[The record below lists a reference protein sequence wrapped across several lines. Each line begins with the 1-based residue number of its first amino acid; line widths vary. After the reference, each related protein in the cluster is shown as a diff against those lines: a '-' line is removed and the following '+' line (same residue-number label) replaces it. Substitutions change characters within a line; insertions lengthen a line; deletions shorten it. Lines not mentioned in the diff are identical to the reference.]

1 MNQQLQLVLER
12 LNERETLQ
20 SLLPKKI
27 WDQSLEGRIE
37 AMALP
42 GKRTDVR
49 IITLLAALHLRN
61 DSLNT
66 SHSYAQEIE
75 HDATGAYWHGIMHRM
90 EGDYSNAKYWFMRT
104 GQHPVMSKV
113 KQRVAQWLNAEC
125 NLTVIEHERTRSI
138 LDSFRTDTAWN
149 PAQFVDLI
157 AWQES
162 SALSETTQRILE
174 QLQDIEMT
182 ELFDYSLQ
190 SASMLFE

>member
-27 WDQSLEGRIE
+27 WDQSLEAQIE
-37 AMALP
+37 AMALL

-61 DSLNT
+61 DSLNI

-113 KQRVAQWLNAEC
+113 KQRVALWLNSES
-125 NLTVIEHERTRSI
+125 NLAVIEHERTRGI

-157 AWQES
+157 AWQEG
-162 SALSETTQRILE
+162 SALSETTQHILE
-174 QLQDIEMT
+174 QLQNIEMT
-182 ELFDYSLQ
+182 ELFEYSLQ
-190 SASMLFE
+190 SAFVLFE